1 MADSIADIIPFKNH
15 VKSNEKITCMLLW
28 KSRTAQLHRSKSSN
42 GQYQFW
48 AHNVRTKISHRR
60 TNHLI
65 RMKPNKL
72 SSETAVPSRRKGRGQ
87 HRTLHVCEHGCDIC
101 CKWSTPNLR
110 QGEKT
115 KTITVVR
122 HWWGRKFYPVNPV

>member
-1 MADSIADIIPFKNH
+1 MADSNIIPLMNH

-65 RMKPNKL
+65 RMNPNKL
-72 SSETAVPSRRKGRGQ
+72 SSETAAYSRGKGRGQ
-87 HRTLHVCEHGCDIC
+87 HRTLQVCEHGCDIC
-101 CKWSTPNLR
+101 YKWSLR

-115 KTITVVR
+115 KAITVVR
-122 HWWGRKFYPVNPV
+122 HLWGRKFYPVIPL